1 LNAKAS
7 TKLQVNIAN
16 DLNRSAQGLNIGE
29 KRLLMLAISKLD
41 SKAKPTIVDASS
53 ARAIITVSE
62 MVQTYD
68 LNADKA
74 YQEAKKAAE
83 GLMKRQ
89 VRLKPNDADSALIQW
104 VGKSAYNKGEG
115 WILIEFYYGLFP
127 SLFELPKL
135 FTSYKLSR
143 ASGLKSVYSWRL
155 FELLMQFKGTG
166 VLNIGIDDFNHAL
179 ETPDSLR
186 ANFANLRNRVI
197 SPSVKEIKEKDG
209 LTVNWEAIKA
219 GRKVKALKF
228 TFQAE
233 KPETKSKPSTYRHIP
248 PDAAL
253 EAVDK
258 PMAKPE
264 AKSAYNNVLST
275 ASQLLQVPKTKL
287 TKEQAEQE
295 FSALSKLASGIGST
309 VEKLSSVQ
317 QKEAFK
323 EYGFLK

>member
-1 LNAKAS
+1 MGAKAS
-7 TKLQVNIAN
+7 TQLQVNIAN

-155 FELLMQFKGTG
+155 FELLMQFKSTG
-166 VLNIGIDDFNHAL
+166 MLNILINDFNHAL

-197 SPSVKEIKEKDG
+197 EPAIKEIANKDG
-209 LTVNWEAIKA
+209 LKVAYEPIKA

-228 TFQAE
+228 TFKSE
-233 KPETKSKPSTYRHIP
+233 KPEAQPKPSTYRPIP
-248 PDAAL
+248 PDTEL
-253 EAVDK
+253 ETIDK
-258 PMAKPE
+258 PMTKVEAQQLEASVMATVHPMLKPVAKI
-264 AKSAYNNVLST
+264 
-275 ASQLLQVPKTKL
+275 

-295 FSALSKLASGIGST
+295 FSALSKLASDIGST

>member
-1 LNAKAS
+1 MGAKAS

-179 ETPDSLR
+179 ETPSTYKDFSLLR
-186 ANFANLRNRVI
+186 ARVI
-197 SPSVKEIKEKDG
+197 EPAIKEIKEKDG
-209 LTVNWEAIKA
+209 LTINWEPIKA

-233 KPETKSKPSTYRHIP
+233 KPETKSKPSTYRPIP

-295 FSALSKLASGIGST
+295 FSALSKLASDIGST